1 MAESQ
6 YLHLADGNVVHAM
19 ELKELKNKHKYE
31 DIYVLGSGPSLTY
44 VDPSFFCDKI
54 VVATNSVADRLKLYD
69 MWSFPHIYTHSHYHD
84 ELHALADRYIGY
96 YIAPEGDQGHAGGPN
111 PRHPMV
117 IYYPHPATSY
127 DFVVE
132 KAVHPDGLIVGST
145 SMHGAMHLA
154 AHMGAANIIMVGAD
168 CGMIDGKFNQ
178 EGYTSGNLETSDPAF
193 WLDRWE
199 THLRQ
204 VKAYLCDRYE
214 VNIYSLNPFLN
225 MNLEGHEWRG
235 SNPITQRSRAGLCKT
250 CGMECADLH

>member
-1 MAESQ
+1 MSRV
-6 YLHLADGNVVHAM
+6 LID
-19 ELKELKNKHKYE
+19 LKDEHKGE

-44 VDPSFFCDKI
+44 IDPLFFRNKI
-54 VVATNSVADRLKLYD
+54 VVATNGVADRLKLYD
-69 MWSFPHIYTHSHYHD
+69 SSARVYTHSHYHE
-84 ELHALADRYIGY
+84 ELHALADKYPGYYGY
-96 YIAPEGDQGHAGGPN
+96 YIAPEGDQGHAGEPN
-111 PRHPMV
+111 PRHPKV

-168 CGMIDGKFNQ
+168 CGMIDGESNH
-178 EGYTSGNLETSDPAF
+178 EGYISGNLKTYDANF
-193 WLDRWE
+193 WMARWE
-199 THLRQ
+199 QNLLQ

-235 SNPITQRSRAGLCKT
+235 SNQITQRSSTGLCKT
-250 CGMECADLH
+250 CGMHCSDLHL

>member
-1 MAESQ
+1 
-6 YLHLADGNVVHAM
+6 
-19 ELKELKNKHKYE
+19 
-31 DIYVLGSGPSLTY
+31 
-44 VDPSFFCDKI
+44 
-54 VVATNSVADRLKLYD
+54 
-69 MWSFPHIYTHSHYHD
+69 
-84 ELHALADRYIGY
+84 
-96 YIAPEGDQGHAGGPN
+96 
-111 PRHPMV
+111 MV

-145 SMHGAMHLA
+145 SIHGSMHLA

-178 EGYTSGNLETSDPAF
+178 EGYVSGNLETSDPDF
-193 WLDRWE
+193 WLARWE

-235 SNPITQRSRAGLCKT
+235 SHPITQRSGTGFCKT
-250 CGMECADLH
+250 CGMDCADLH